1 MTHPRRLVVDG
12 ANGFVGANLV
22 ARALLDQPSR
32 EVVALSRGGPERMR
46 TALAEAVVLRDIGAT
61 VPTERLTLVEYALTE
76 PHLGLDADQLVA
88 VFGEPCDYWH
98 VAAMLDFS
106 PMPVSELVATNVEGT
121 RHAVGA
127 FVAHAPPGS
136 RFFQVSS
143 AYSCGHVGDV
153 ARETWYPDAPPS
165 AFRTYYE
172 STKRQGELVVRDAME
187 RHGLVAS
194 IIRLGQVVGS
204 SVSGRSTSDFGI
216 YDFLRDMRR
225 LTDRRPGEDVR
236 IAAAVDSTLNL
247 VPIDTLVG
255 WLHDLAAADDLARLD
270 PPIVHVVDGEAV
282 ATAEFAAAV
291 SRHLPVR
298 LRMVTDEEMA
308 GTETTLLERLVAARL
323 SYSGRYVAQRL
334 DFARDNLVALLGP
347 LPTTVKPDVLDRIV
361 GTFFETLDRAEN
373 ENARRHA

>member
-1 MTHPRRLVVDG
+1 MRRLVIDG

-22 ARALLDQPSR
+22 ARALLDDPSR
-32 EVVALSRGGPERMR
+32 EVVTLSRGGPERMR
-46 TALAEAVVLRDIGAT
+46 TALDEAVVLQDLGAT
-61 VPTERLTLVEYALTE
+61 ISTDTVRPVSYTLTE
-76 PHLGLDADQLVA
+76 PRLGLDVDQLA
-88 VFGEPCDYWH
+88 AIFGAPCDYWH

-106 PMPVSELVATNVEGT
+106 PMPVSELLATNVDGT
-121 RHAVGA
+121 RHAVDA
-127 FVAHAPPGS
+127 FVEHAPPGS

-143 AYSCGHVGDV
+143 AYSCGHIGDV

-172 STKRQGELVVRDAME
+172 STKRSAELVVRDAIE
-187 RHGLVAS
+187 RHGIEAA

-204 SVSGRSTSDFGI
+204 AVSGRSTSDFGI

-270 PPIVHVVDGEAV
+270 SPIVHVVDGEAV
-282 ATAEFAAAV
+282 ATADFAAAV

-298 LRMVTDEEMA
+298 LRIVTDEEMA

-323 SYSGRYVAQRL
+323 SYSGRYVAQRI

-347 LPTTVKPDVLDRIV
+347 LPPAVKPDVLDRIV
-361 GTFFETLDRAEN
+361 GTFFETLDRTDSE
-373 ENARRHA
+373 RRHA

>member
-1 MTHPRRLVVDG
+1 MTRLVVDG

-22 ARALLDQPSR
+22 ARALLDDPSR
-32 EVVALSRGGPERMR
+32 EVVALSRGGPGRMR
-46 TALAEAVVLRDIGAT
+46 AALEEAVVLQDIGAE
-61 VPTERLTLVEYALTE
+61 VSTESLTPVDYTLTE
-76 PHLGLDADQLVA
+76 PRLGLDADQLDE

-106 PMPVSELVATNVEGT
+106 PMPVSELLATNVEGT
-121 RHAVGA
+121 RHAVDA
-127 FVAHAPPGS
+127 FVSHAAPGS

-143 AYSCGHVGDV
+143 AYSCGLIGDV
-153 ARETWYPDAPPS
+153 ARETWYPEAPPS

-172 STKRQGELVVRDAME
+172 STKRQAELLVRDAIE
-187 RHGLVAS
+187 RHGLDAA

-225 LTDRRPGEDVR
+225 LTDRRPDEDVR

-255 WLHDLAAADDLARLD
+255 WLHELAAADGLAGLD
-270 PPIVHVVDGEAV
+270 PPIVHLVDGEAV
-282 ATAEFAAAV
+282 PTAEFAAAV

-298 LRMVTDEEMA
+298 LRIVSDEELA

-347 LPTTVKPDVLDRIV
+347 LPPAVKPDVLDRIV
-361 GTFFETLDRAEN
+361 GTFFETE
-373 ENARRHA
+373 RRHA

>member
-1 MTHPRRLVVDG
+1 MRDPRRLVVDG
-12 ANGFVGANLV
+12 ANGFVGVNLV
-22 ARALLDQPSR
+22 ARALLDDPAR

-46 TALAEAVVLRDIGAT
+46 AALDEAVILQDLGAK
-61 VPTERLTLVEYALTE
+61 VPTETLRLVDYTLTE
-76 PHLGLDADQLVA
+76 PHLGLDADQLAA

-106 PMPVSELVATNVEGT
+106 PIPVSELQATNVDGT
-121 RHAVGA
+121 RHAVDA
-127 FVAHAPPGS
+127 FLAHAPPGS
-136 RFFQVSS
+136 RYFQVSS
-143 AYSCGHVGDV
+143 AYSCGHIGDV

-187 RHGLVAS
+187 RHGLDAS

-204 SVSGRSTSDFGI
+204 VVSGRSTSDFGI

-247 VPIDTLVG
+247 VPIDVLVG
-255 WLHDLAAADDLARLD
+255 WLHGLAAADDLAHLD
-270 PPIVHVVDGEAV
+270 PPILHLVDAGAV
-282 ATAEFAAAV
+282 PTTEFAAAV

-298 LRMVTDEEMA
+298 MHIVTDEEMA

-334 DFARDNLVALLGP
+334 DFARDNLIALLGP
-347 LPTTVKPDVLDRIV
+347 LPPSVKPGVLDRIV
-361 GTFFETLDRAEN
+361 GTFFETLDPADS
-373 ENARRHA
+373 ARRHA